1 MVQPAKFSPLSDV
14 TLTMIVRDELMNP
27 AGGLHAVLS
36 RHLPYFEEV
45 VILDT
50 GSVDGT
56 RQLLEQVDGEYPQL
70 RVYDSIFRGYGAAR
84 NTAKAQVKTKYTFM
98 LDADEILERP
108 ERFVEA
114 MKNFSGKA
122 LYFKLVNVYH
132 DGTTRKEIAGWN
144 PRLFQPNEVTI
155 VGSVYEMAHSKNLC
169 LAGIPISPI
178 PFLHFTLFEEQ
189 FRQKSK
195 DWYEH
200 FNDWERSLP
209 DFPPSRSASFSSWK
223 TPNPAVLKTYG
234 IDVVE
239 EIKYLE
245 SSGLQL
251 HPEIAEKLLGSISR
265 K

>member
-1 MVQPAKFSPLSDV
+1 MVPSARFSPLSDV

-45 VILDT
+45 VVLDT

-56 RQLLEQVDGEYPQL
+56 RQLLEQMDGEFPQL
-70 RVYDSIFRGYGAAR
+70 RVYDTIFRGYGAAR
-84 NTAKAQVKTKYTFM
+84 NTAKAQVRTKYTFM
-98 LDADEILERP
+98 LDADEVLERP

-114 MKNFSGKA
+114 MKIFSGKA
-122 LYFKLVNVYH
+122 LCFKLVNVYL
-132 DGTTRKEIAGWN
+132 DGTKRKELAGWN
-144 PRLFQPNEVTI
+144 PRLFQPDEVTI
-155 VGSVYEMAHSKNLC
+155 VGSVYEIANSLNLFP
-169 LAGIPISPI
+169 AGILQAPI

-200 FNDWERSLP
+200 FNRWEQSLP
-209 DFPPSRSASFSSWK
+209 DFPPSKSASFSSWK

-251 HPEIAEKLLGSISR
+251 HLGIAEQLLRCTSR